1 MYLWELIL
9 NKLKLTHYNDPIYG
23 FITIPTPFIEQLINH
38 PYLQRLRRIK
48 QMGLSF
54 LVFPSTEH
62 TRFQHALGAM
72 HLAHKTVSVLR
83 NQGVPIS
90 DEEAEALFACMLLHD
105 VGHGPFSHA
114 LEPVFFPNHTHE
126 DMSTAVMHELN
137 NEFDGKLSLAIEMF
151 TNSYKRPFFYQLIA
165 SHIDLDRLDYLKR
178 DSFYSGVTE
187 GNINSERL
195 ISMMFVRDDRLV
207 FHKKAVYSIEK
218 FLLARRMMYWSLYL
232 HKTSFIAEE
241 LMIRFFK
248 RAAELIDRG
257 AKVSLSNALAYFLTN
272 SDAAIGAKL
281 SYFVQLDD
289 VDVWTCLKE
298 AKLNPDPVL
307 SLLATM
313 LLDRRLPKINFL
325 NKSVDVADLNEKKA
339 AFMRK
344 TKMSAD
350 DASYFVFSGS
360 LQTQGYKQKENP
372 IQLCDEQ
379 GDCSLFDSS
388 PDVTNIP
395 QLTKRDIKFFFAYPK
410 EV

>member
-1 MYLWELIL
+1 M
-9 NKLKLTHYNDPIYG
+9 KLTQYNDPIYG

-38 PYLQRLRRIK
+38 PYMQRLRRIK

-72 HLAHKTVSVLR
+72 HLARKAVTVLR
-83 NQGVPIS
+83 NQSVPIS

-114 LEPVFFPNHTHE
+114 LEPVFFPNRTHE
-126 DMSTAVMHELN
+126 DMSTAILHELN
-137 NEFDGKLSLAIEMF
+137 EVFPGKLALAIQMF
-151 TNSYKRPFFYQLIA
+151 TNTYKRPFFYQLIA

-248 RAAELIDRG
+248 RAGELIQKG
-257 AKVSLSNALAYFLTN
+257 KAISLNKALLYFMSNP
-272 SDAAIGAKL
+272 DAAIAKKL
-281 SYFVQLDD
+281 PYFVALDD
-289 VDVWTCLKE
+289 VDVWTSLKE

-313 LLDRRLPKINFL
+313 LLDRRLPKIIFL
-325 NKSVDVADLNEKKA
+325 DQAVDVAKLNEKKA

-344 TKMSAD
+344 TKMSAE
-350 DASYFVFSGS
+350 DASYFVFTGS
-360 LQTQGYKQKENP
+360 LHTQGYKQMENP